1 MVEFNVLLAVLFV
14 IWTFVQLSNCP
25 FVRIFIYSNSRRA
38 LRITDIYVELGH
50 LCGKRGNTLLSTYFL
65 CLLQGHKKTASEQST
80 VNRGVLGG
88 CTHHRPRVELFGRP
102 PPSQWTC
109 FATSLGDYRCA
120 CISVHCVVKTI
131 MTDCS
136 RLAYLL

>member
-1 MVEFNVLLAVLFV
+1 MILGSCKIYYTWRMVIILPTLLYRGVLFV

-38 LRITDIYVELGH
+38 LRITNIYFELGH
-50 LCGKRGNTLLSTYFL
+50 LCGKRGNALHSTYFL

-102 PPSQWTC
+102 PQVSGRVLQQ
-109 FATSLGDYRCA
+109 
-120 CISVHCVVKTI
+120 V
-131 MTDCS
+131 
-136 RLAYLL
+136 